1 MRAHTGDNTM
11 RSPKPAG
18 FTLLE
23 LMIVVAVVAVLAMLA
38 LNSYT
43 EQIRKGKRAEA
54 VQALGDI
61 QLREERWRSEN
72 PTFGDSTSASAA
84 AGNLFGS
91 TANVTAY
98 NNGLKNYDI
107 SISGTSATAYTA
119 TATRKGDLAN
129 DPKCANFVVRVGSQ
143 CDGTAAPGSV
153 NKCMSNNANVDYC
166 WRR

>member
-1 MRAHTGDNTM
+1 M

-23 LMIVVAVVAVLAMLA
+23 LMIVVAVIAILAMLA
-38 LNSYT
+38 LSSYT

-61 QLREERWRSEN
+61 QLRQERWRSEN
-72 PTFGDSTSASAA
+72 PTYGDTTSASAA

-91 TANVTAY
+91 VANVTAY
-98 NNGLKNYDI
+98 NNGLKNYSI
-107 SISGTSATAYTA
+107 SITGTSATGYTA
-119 TATRKGDLAN
+119 TATRKNDLQN
-129 DPKCANFVVRVGSQ
+129 DPKCGNFVVRYGSQ
-143 CDGTAAPGSV
+143 CDGTTAPGSF
-153 NKCMSNNANVDYC
+153 NKCMTQGDADYC